1 MFFVIVNVM
10 LIPPCLHTPH
20 KVCAP
25 PSWRRPLL
33 PRPPRSRCRSGRPDG
48 TCVHRPA
55 PKYLWSPS
63 QNIPAPKNL
72 EVIPPA
78 RPPWPLAGV
87 YHHLQ
92 PGWSRQGRSGS
103 WPPVSI
109 SISIGII
116 ISSIIISIIFS
127 IISVNINIGFIVFS
141 ICISPSISQVRKV
154 SVQMLDLKLQ
164 PFFVQVNYTKSYL
177 VCSSIRVRLKLD
189 WRIVTYSW
197 KNVTMIVF
205 KKCEGRW
212 TRQVVTF

>member
-1 MFFVIVNVM
+1 MQKICFKTFFV
-10 LIPPCLHTPH
+10 
-20 KVCAP
+20 
-25 PSWRRPLL
+25 SL
-33 PRPPRSRCRSGRPDG
+33 PKICSKIFLGSLP
-48 TCVHRPA
+48 
-55 PKYLWSPS
+55 
-63 QNIPAPKNL
+63 NIFGLPPKNL
-72 EVIPPA
+72 EVFSPA
-78 RPPWPLAGV
+78 RPPWPLAGEC
-87 YHHLQ
+87 HHLR

-127 IISVNINIGFIVFS
+127 IISVNINIAFIVFS

-205 KKCEGRW
+205 KKCKGRW